1 MRWLTTP
8 ALTLS
13 LALAAYAGDGPSPVD
28 DFFTRWDA
36 NKDGVVTKDECESS
50 RLFTKNDKDADG
62 SITRTEVEAVWKEEE
77 GTEALTEPK
86 NPGTDPR
93 AGSGGKGKG
102 GGLPGVKMD
111 GKNRG
116 GSGMDDEMN
125 KMRVRRIF
133 NKFDKNGDESLS
145 SDEAA
150 AYYFDVMDAD
160 RDGSLMEF
168 ELAANPKVGGEKA
181 AMAMQ
186 YYDKDGDG
194 MIAAAEWSLPEDG
207 SFTKVDTSG
216 DGKIS
221 FDEALIGF
229 QLPGRGGDTMA
240 QPGAGRGP
248 MDVDAF
254 MKDNDADGDGKI
266 SSDEFKGPKQLF
278 GKADVNADGYVDRA
292 ELDAASK
299 KLQKMAGGGGGGGKP
314 GAGNV
319 GDMVKRADKDGD
331 GKVTREEWPGR
342 PQMFDRMDKNGDGV
356 LDDADFGGAPEKQ
369 PEGEKMEGGDQGGTM
384 EGEGSSPKA
393 AAPGS
398 GDGT

>member
-8 ALTLS
+8 ALTLA

-36 NKDGVVTKDECESS
+36 NKDGLVTKDECESS
-50 RLFTKNDKDADG
+50 RLFSKNDKDADG

-77 GTEALTEPK
+77 GSEALTEPK

-93 AGSGGKGKG
+93 LGSGGKGKG

-111 GKNRG
+111 GKQRP
-116 GSGMDDEMN
+116 GSTGMDDEMN

-150 AYYFDVMDAD
+150 AYYFEVLDTD
-160 RDGSLMEF
+160 RDGSLMEY
-168 ELAANPKVGGEKA
+168 ELSANPKVGGEKA

-194 MIAAAEWSLPEDG
+194 MIAATEWSMPEDG
-207 SFTKVDTSG
+207 TFTKVDTNG
-216 DGKIS
+216 DGKIA

-229 QLPGRGGDTMA
+229 TLPGRGGDTTA
-240 QPGAGRGP
+240 QKEGARGQL
-248 MDVDAF
+248 DVETF

-266 SSDEFKGPKQLF
+266 SAGEFKGPKQLF
-278 GKADVNADGYVDRA
+278 GKADANADGFVDRA

-299 KLQKMAGGGGGGGKP
+299 KLQKMAGGGGGGKP
-314 GAGNV
+314 AVGNV
-319 GDMVKRADKDGD
+319 AEMVKRADKDGD

-356 LDDADFGGAPEKQ
+356 LDDADFGGAPAKQ
-369 PEGEKMEGGDQGGTM
+369 PEAGTM
-384 EGEGSSPKA
+384 EGEGSSPEA
-393 AAPGS
+393 AAPS
-398 GDGT
+398 PAEGT